1 MSECNLS
8 MADVNLQARL
18 QGAGLRVTRPRL
30 ALCRLLFD
38 RGPRHLTAKHLYSE
52 ARASDLAVSLPTV
65 QRTLRS
71 LCDLGMIRRL
81 ATGGAEH
88 VFDTDPSEHHHML
101 LEQDG
106 TLIDVRHSIGVS
118 DLPVLPPGSRV
129 QAGRRSHPLGERRSR
144 VGGSSP
150 IEDKA
155 TWREKTAMRWA
166 MARRATS
173 PEASNQ
179 VARVHALLGDI
190 RVVPPPASL

>member
-8 MADVNLQARL
+8 VADVNLQARL
-18 QGAGLRVTRPRL
+18 QGAGLRVTRSRL

-38 RGPRHLTAKHLYSE
+38 HGPRHLTAKHLYSE

-88 VFDTDPSEHHHML
+88 VFDTDPSEHHHIL

-129 QAGRRSHPLGERRSR
+129 KRVDVVIRLESDARARTSVPGEQKPLGEDLFMS
-144 VGGSSP
+144 
-150 IEDKA
+150 A
-155 TWREKTAMRWA
+155 WA
-166 MARRATS
+166 
-173 PEASNQ
+173 
-179 VARVHALLGDI
+179 
-190 RVVPPPASL
+190 